1 MSAPMYMMTLLSM
14 LQARP
19 LKFVKQFRISR
30 IAERPVS
37 VAKKITVLSSAKD
50 STLSVSRLDSKEKG
64 SFSLAGKRR
73 AFLAMLATPGRNSK
87 FTAGTSMGI
96 GTGTD
101 TGAGTGTGY
110 GSCTGSGRKLPASA
124 GALRGIRW

>member
-87 FTAGTSMGI
+87 FTAGKSM
-96 GTGTD
+96 
-101 TGAGTGTGY
+101 GTGTGT
-110 GSCTGSGRKLPASA
+110 GARTGTGSSSCTWSGRKLPASA